1 MDINLQNN
9 STWNTKDTIK
19 QQQQQ
24 QDPESKTTTTTA
36 KITTMHQTTRSGDDQ
51 NDQNHTQRNEI
62 HKEDTNSIT
71 SDKTINN
78 NNNNENNEEHEKI
91 IINTNITTTTSTKN
105 AYFTIPSNES
115 STVTSPTQSATNLS
129 YPNSIS
135 NSVHS
140 LSSLNSK
147 PSSTTL
153 TSTIAI
159 PGQTITLNSSNLN
172 LTALLQNA
180 QSSHKSNHRRRHSH
194 HSHHSHRSHSRSHS
208 HIHHH
213 SHHDHRDE
221 RTITNGN
228 DSSNINSTITNINK
242 SSTSANDNSP
252 FANNNSTISQNQ
264 LNAEEESDL
273 NSKLNLII
281 VCVGLPARGK
291 SYITKKLQKYL
302 NWMQYNTKIFNVGN
316 TRRLKKGKPSDYPI
330 QGPVCKEDKEFF
342 DNHETSDGNN
352 DESYNNSN
360 NNNNNTDPTNDT
372 SHDANFFDPSNKENF
387 NVREQWAKETLDQLI
402 DYLMSGQG
410 NVGIFDATNTT
421 KLRRKWI
428 IETINKKTKGTIK
441 VLFLESIC
449 TDQAIIEKNIR
460 LKLSGPDYKK
470 MDPNLALQDFR
481 NRLKNYEKVYETI
494 DDEEEL
500 SNEKFDIQYIKI
512 INAGRKVV
520 SYNISGYLSS
530 QVVIFLLNFNL
541 SERQIFLTSSGESE
555 FNFKNRKGGDSGL
568 TKNGEAFARELPR
581 FISKKRQE
589 FKLKQLNKEYIKENS
604 FRLIEFDEDKE
615 NNNNNNNEET
625 PDSATSKE
633 STDEYL
639 NIEPEFNVWSSN
651 LIRAIHT
658 ASFFND
664 EEYHMKSFRMLND
677 LGCGSLDGMKESDFR
692 NKFPEEYRNQLKNKL
707 SYRFPG
713 LGGESYLDVIS
724 RLRPMIIELERLKE
738 HVLIVSHRVI
748 TRVLL
753 GYFMGLSK
761 EMLTE
766 LDVQHG
772 FVYCI
777 EPKPYGLDL
786 KIWQFDEM
794 THEFYEVD
802 EIEIMN
808 KKRHRG
814 SIVLSNSNG
823 TRNGEIIIDTNM
835 KHYNE
840 SSIMSDSDSDSNTDS
855 DGCNII
861 SDSDEDEDYL
871 SSEYSDADTDTSE
884 ESYETHSSI
893 NSLDSDLIH
902 SSSGSEYV
910 SIKKNTGDY
919 LTKGLPTPIK
929 QNKSKSLKKEIK
941 ILNKKL
947 KNLELKSKDTSKKLK
962 KLKRKNKLKKISSSS
977 TISSSTTVSKI
988 HSTNSSSINSPASL
1002 LLSGSKSPKFGSIPL
1017 NQHERSFSQCYEFRG
1032 ASVSGTN
1039 TPKRIESNSNLSLH
1053 FKKSSMTNLNPV
1065 SMSNNLSLSP
1075 AIMQELQNVNHEA
1088 TLNRFSNSLT
1098 NNLILSRSRS
1108 HSSTHLNSGATTPNG
1123 ILNMPTKL
1131 SSLDLQSHLN
1141 SSITQHNHNL
1151 NNANIGTHTSPNTNT
1166 TNSNITSNGSSVTNI
1181 HGNPLLSLS
1190 KQHSAMTIPSL
1201 SNSIF
1206 STIDTTHS
1214 STLSLNDHHDMN
1226 FIDHQLLQKPNHNT
1240 TSPSGNPVNQN
1251 NDSTNDNNVPI
1262 NNNQTEDIFRDKG
1275 YSEKQLDDILKNDVL
1290 MKKLTELI
1298 LTKK

>member
-1 MDINLQNN
+1 MDIKLRN
-9 STWNTKDTIK
+9 SCTRNIKDTI
-19 QQQQQ
+19 QEQN
-24 QDPESKTTTTTA
+24 PELKTTTITA
-36 KITTMHQTTRSGDDQ
+36 MDQTTMSGDRQD
-51 NDQNHTQRNEI
+51 HTQIREANR
-62 HKEDTNSIT
+62 DSNNIT
-71 SDKTINN
+71 SDKPINN
-78 NNNNENNEEHEKI
+78 NDNENRQNREEEEKI
-91 IINTNITTTTSTKN
+91 IINNRNTKN

-115 STVTSPTQSATNLS
+115 STVTSPTESTTNLS
-129 YPNSIS
+129 IPNSVS

-140 LSSLNSK
+140 LSSK

-180 QSSHKSNHRRRHSH
+180 QSSHKSNDRRRPSH
-194 HSHHSHRSHSRSHS
+194 HSHHSHG
-208 HIHHH
+208 H
-213 SHHDHRDE
+213 SHHHNYHDNHTNEHARKNGRDLSNVDN
-221 RTITNGN
+221 TITNLN
-228 DSSNINSTITNINK
+228 KPSTSTNANSTFT
-242 SSTSANDNSP
+242 
-252 FANNNSTISQNQ
+252 NNNNTISQSQ

-330 QGPVCKEDKEFF
+330 QGPVCKEDKEYFES
-342 DNHETSDGNN
+342 HEHSDSNN
-352 DESYNNSN
+352 DESSA
-360 NNNNNTDPTNDT
+360 NNNTEPTHDT
-372 SHDANFFDPSNKENF
+372 NHDANFFDPSNKENF

-428 IETINKKTKGTIK
+428 IETINKKTRGTIK

-449 TDQAIIEKNIR
+449 TDQAIIEKNIH

-500 SNEKFDIQYIKI
+500 SNEKFDIQFIKI

-541 SERQIFLTSSGESE
+541 SERQIFLTSSGESD
-555 FNFKNRKGGDSGL
+555 FNFRNRKGGDSGL

-604 FRLIEFDEDKE
+604 FRLIEFDEDQEK
-615 NNNNNNNEET
+615 NNEEI

-633 STDEYL
+633 STEEYL

-692 NKFPEEYRNQLKNKL
+692 CKFPEEYRNQLKNKL

-724 RLRPMIIELERLKE
+724 RLRPIIIELERLKE

-814 SIVLSNSNG
+814 SIVLSNANG
-823 TRNGEIIIDTNM
+823 TRNGEIVIDTNM

-840 SSIMSDSDSDSNTDS
+840 SSIMSDFDSDSNTDS
-855 DGCNII
+855 DGGDII
-861 SDSDEDEDYL
+861 SDSEDDSYL
-871 SSEYSDADTDTSE
+871 SSQYSDADTDTSA
-884 ESYETHSSI
+884 ESYESCSSI
-893 NSLDSDLIH
+893 NSLDSDLVQ
-902 SSSGSEYV
+902 SSAGSEYV
-910 SIKKNTGDY
+910 SVKNNTGDY
-919 LTKGLPTPIK
+919 LTKGAPTSIK
-929 QNKSKSLKKEIK
+929 HHKSRSLKKKIE
-941 ILNKKL
+941 ILNREL
-947 KNLELKSKDTSKKLK
+947 KYLESKSKDTSKKLK
-962 KLKRKNKLKKISSSS
+962 KLKKMKKLKKVSSSS
-977 TISSSTTVSKI
+977 TISSSTTMSKA
-988 HSTNSSSINSPASL
+988 HSTNSSSINSPTSL
-1002 LLSGSKSPKFGSIPL
+1002 ILSGSKSPQFGSIPL

-1032 ASVSGTN
+1032 ASISGTN
-1039 TPKRIESNSNLSLH
+1039 TPKRIESNSNLALH
-1053 FKKSSMTNLNPV
+1053 FKKGSMTNINPA
-1065 SMSNNLSLSP
+1065 SMLNNLTLSP
-1075 AIMQELQNVNHEA
+1075 SIMYELQNVNHEA

-1108 HSSTHLNSGATTPNG
+1108 HSSTHLNSGTTTPNG
-1123 ILNMPTKL
+1123 ILNIPSKL
-1131 SSLDLQSHLN
+1131 SSPDLQNHLN
-1141 SSITQHNHNL
+1141 SSIAQHNHN
-1151 NNANIGTHTSPNTNT
+1151 SSNTNA
-1166 TNSNITSNGSSVTNI
+1166 TNSNFTSNGSVTNM
-1181 HGNPLLSLS
+1181 HANPLLSLS

-1226 FIDHQLLQKPNHNT
+1226 FIDHQLLQKPNHNI
-1240 TSPSGNPVNQN
+1240 SPPSGNPTNHN
-1251 NDSTNDNNVPI
+1251 NDTNNNDNTASHPI
-1262 NNNQTEDIFRDKG
+1262 NHNQTEDDIFRDKG
-1275 YSEKQLDDILKNDVL
+1275 FSEKQLDDILKNDIL

-1298 LTKK
+1298 LANK